1 MGDSVFDSPYILR
14 SLGPIVPALPFIGPA
29 LTVILMGYLWYG
41 PTRLRIPAIVPGIPL
56 ALTSIALP
64 VLAGTLGVLE
74 TFQDIST
81 QKSTGIRS
89 LANSIAEAMRFFP
102 TAVVWSVG
110 CILAL
115 GVFQVIRGRH
125 GDRDQFS
132 TRPKWT
138 VPRSV
143 FFWSLVSVLATVGLL
158 WFFQR
163 TIDLIF
169 LIADP
174 SRLSEANIR
183 LGQISLGEVAAMISH
198 RLVWSGVLSLA
209 ICPLLVQA
217 AQLSLQVGEV
227 SNWMR
232 KASWTVAIIVTA
244 CIIPSGIVYYRE
256 LRYLTL
262 LANPK

>member
-1 MGDSVFDSPYILR
+1 
-14 SLGPIVPALPFIGPA
+14 
-29 LTVILMGYLWYG
+29 
-41 PTRLRIPAIVPGIPL
+41 
-56 ALTSIALP
+56 
-64 VLAGTLGVLE
+64 
-74 TFQDIST
+74 
-81 QKSTGIRS
+81 
-89 LANSIAEAMRFFP
+89 
-102 TAVVWSVG
+102 
-110 CILAL
+110 LAL